1 MAPWPRR
8 APALPGAALFGPCSL
23 TNSNWFFFSPRT
35 ARPIASMSD
44 DGRSDDGWGRACKL
58 DFASAPRT
66 CAHPPHAG
74 APAELA
80 AQRPQALEQR
90 HACIPPLSRARLA
103 PDAAP
108 RGAAAVPLRP
118 YAARTIARGQ
128 VAATVVSRRRQA
140 RGAAGL
146 RQPSLTHARAAFLV
160 PTAWRRSPK
169 WRKKR
174 KTCRRKTW
182 ARTEA

>member
-1 MAPWPRR
+1 
-8 APALPGAALFGPCSL
+8 
-23 TNSNWFFFSPRT
+23 
-35 ARPIASMSD
+35 MSD

-66 CAHPPHAG
+66 CAHPPHDG

-118 YAARTIARGQ
+118 YAARTIARGGKSLQ
-128 VAATVVSRRRQA
+128 PLSVADGRPAGRQ
-140 RGAAGL
+140 GCG
-146 RQPSLTHARAAFLV
+146 
-160 PTAWRRSPK
+160 SPH
-169 WRKKR
+169 
-174 KTCRRKTW
+174 
-182 ARTEA
+182 